1 MPNGKVRHMFP
12 GGNTSRGFF
21 SYYDYV
27 LPQEKAKRI
36 FILKGGPGVGKST
49 FMRKIAEGMC
59 EKGFD
64 AEYMHCSS
72 DPGSLDG
79 VVFPNI
85 NVAMIDG
92 TAPHIVDPKNPG
104 AVDEII
110 NLGQFWREEGIAAN
124 RDQILRMNQEIGK
137 YFARAYRYIQA
148 AYSIYRDNEAICDQ
162 AMDHGKA
169 NVVIADMVEKLLE
182 GIAVSD
188 VAGKQRHLFASAVTP
203 EGLVNYLPSLLTT
216 EQVIAVDGKPGTG
229 TERLLERVREA
240 ATERG
245 LHTESYYCALNPQ
258 KLEHL
263 IIPELEVSITTRNPS
278 HDGKQKPT
286 GEINFN
292 EFLDAAVLEKYQLEI
307 SFNQEEYDKLMDRA
321 VKTIQNAKRLHD
333 DLESYYIPNM
343 NFSEVQKC
351 QEALLGR
358 LLQYSSSTHT

>member
-49 FMRKIAEGMC
+49 FMRKIAEEMC

-64 AEYMHCSS
+64 AEFMHCSS
-72 DPGSLDG
+72 DPNSLDG
-79 VVFPNI
+79 VVFPELQ
-85 NVAMIDG
+85 VAMIDG

-110 NLGQFWREEGIAAN
+110 NLGKFWREEGIAAN
-124 RDQILRMNQEIGK
+124 RDQILRTNKEIGN

-148 AYSIYRDNEAICDQ
+148 AYSIYRDNEAIHDQ

-169 NVVIADMVEKLLE
+169 NAAIANTVEELFE
-182 GIAVSD
+182 GIAVSE
-188 VAGKQRHLFASAVTP
+188 VVGKQRYLFASAITP

-229 TERLLERVREA
+229 TERLLERVRTA
-240 ATERG
+240 AVERG
-245 LHTESYYCALNPQ
+245 ISTESYYCALNPQ

-263 IIPELEVSITTRNPS
+263 IIPELDVSITTRDGS
-278 HDGKQKPT
+278 HESEVKPT
-286 GEINFN
+286 NEINFDQYLN
-292 EFLDAAVLEKYQLEI
+292 PAIMEKYHQEI
-307 SFNQEEYDKLMDRA
+307 SFNREEYDKLINRA

-351 QEALLGR
+351 QKALLER
-358 LLQYSSSTHT
+358 LLQYSSSTRT